1 MVDTVSPVGSVI
13 VSSQS
18 AEGCKRPAGEIEL
31 MEMAGTGVD
40 IPTTREW
47 NSQMSFFLASEESA
61 SSGCSKTALP
71 VSSHAPMVLLPDI
84 CCRCDRERRHRL
96 HYRNLIVCASQK
108 SSSPAL
114 HLVHTAR
121 EAHGRIVADRSI
133 GKTLSRLKDSA
144 QMQMKLNERPGC
156 SN

>member
-1 MVDTVSPVGSVI
+1 MGKVGI
-13 VSSQS
+13 G
-18 AEGCKRPAGEIEL
+18 A
-31 MEMAGTGVD
+31 D
-40 IPTTREW
+40 ILTTLEW
-47 NSQMSFFLASEESA
+47 NSQMSFSLASEESG
-61 SSGCSKTALP
+61 SSGCLKTALP

-96 HYRNLIVCASQK
+96 HYRNLIVYASQK

-121 EAHGRIVADRSI
+121 EAHGRIVAGRWI

-144 QMQMKLNERPGC
+144 QMQMKLNERPDC